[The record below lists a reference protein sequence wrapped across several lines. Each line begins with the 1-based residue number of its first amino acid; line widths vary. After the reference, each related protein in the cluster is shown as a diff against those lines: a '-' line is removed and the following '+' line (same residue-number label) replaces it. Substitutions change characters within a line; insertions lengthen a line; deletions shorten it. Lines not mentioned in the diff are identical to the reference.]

1 MLKKAEELGLYVTLH
16 SGVDFGQE
24 APQHCAPQRLHHVL
38 QEVSGKNIICAHM
51 GSYGYWDEAERYL
64 VGTPVMMDTASV
76 CEDITP
82 EQYKRIIENH
92 GADRIMFG
100 TDSPWWTPGEAVGM
114 LESLG
119 LPKEDVEKIKWKN
132 ALRLF
137 WGE

>member
-1 MLKKAEELGLYVTLH
+1 
-16 SGVDFGQE
+16 
-24 APQHCAPQRLHHVL
+24 
-38 QEVSGKNIICAHM
+38 
-51 GSYGYWDEAERYL
+51 
-64 VGTPVMMDTASV
+64 
-76 CEDITP
+76 
-82 EQYKRIIENH
+82 
-92 GADRIMFG
+92 MFG